1 MFGGGGGGSGAS
13 SGGGGGGGGGGGI
26 LSGPDPKEQAKQ
38 WRADMRG
45 EMRKVDRQI
54 TKIQREEVKVKQ
66 SIKAAAKRGDNGSA
80 KLLAKEIVRT
90 RKAVTQLHTSK
101 AHMNSVAMQI
111 TNQMSQKA
119 LSGQM
124 KKSTEIMAS
133 MNKLM
138 KVSEIQDTMQKMS
151 TEMMKAGVI
160 EEMTQDAMEALD
172 ESDDEE
178 AADEEVDKVLHELAT
193 VAMGGAAAAGSRT
206 IEAKATAVAEKEDDD
221 DMKAL
226 QARLEAI
233 KQ

>member
-1 MFGGGGGGSGAS
+1 M
-13 SGGGGGGGGGGGI
+13 
-26 LSGPDPKEQAKQ
+26 Q
-38 WRADMRG
+38 
-45 EMRKVDRQI
+45 
-54 TKIQREEVKVKQ
+54 
-66 SIKAAAKRGDNGSA
+66 
-80 KLLAKEIVRT
+80 LLAKEIVRT

-178 AADEEVDKVLHELAT
+178 VRAPPLTRPPHHACPIDRAENAHSIQAPHVHTELSHGRPPSQAADEEVDKVLHELAT

>member
-1 MFGGGGGGSGAS
+1 M
-13 SGGGGGGGGGGGI
+13 
-26 LSGPDPKEQAKQ
+26 Q
-38 WRADMRG
+38 
-45 EMRKVDRQI
+45 
-54 TKIQREEVKVKQ
+54 
-66 SIKAAAKRGDNGSA
+66 
-80 KLLAKEIVRT
+80 LLAKEIVRT

-178 AADEEVDKVLHELAT
+178 VRAPPLTRPPHHVCPIDRAELHTRSKPLVHTELSHGRPPSQAADEEVDKVLHELAT

>member
-1 MFGGGGGGSGAS
+1 M
-13 SGGGGGGGGGGGI
+13 
-26 LSGPDPKEQAKQ
+26 Q
-38 WRADMRG
+38 
-45 EMRKVDRQI
+45 
-54 TKIQREEVKVKQ
+54 
-66 SIKAAAKRGDNGSA
+66 
-80 KLLAKEIVRT
+80 LLAKEIVRT

-178 AADEEVDKVLHELAT
+178 VSAPPLTRPPSPRMSHR
-193 VAMGGAAAAGSRT
+193 SR
-206 IEAKATAVAEKEDDD
+206 
-221 DMKAL
+221 
-226 QARLEAI
+226 
-233 KQ
+233 